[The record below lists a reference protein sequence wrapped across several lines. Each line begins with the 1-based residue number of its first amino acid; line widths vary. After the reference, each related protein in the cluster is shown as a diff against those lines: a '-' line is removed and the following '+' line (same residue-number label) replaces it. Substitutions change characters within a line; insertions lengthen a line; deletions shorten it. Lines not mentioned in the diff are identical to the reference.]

1 MRGKRIWQ
9 TIRLGLTL
17 SPIKRANYLK
27 SVYRSVGDNCVI
39 MSRRVPLYPELISIG
54 KNDKNASNVYNAVHD
69 ITHLV
74 INNNQRKNG
83 RHEFAKEKIGCIK
96 IGDNV
101 FIGSGTR
108 ILGDVEIGS
117 NVVIGANSLVNK
129 DIPDNSVAAG
139 VPAHVICTFD
149 DFMKKRLNEEPYPKG
164 LRKSKGKENLDPA
177 FADYM
182 WRQFEE
188 KRRDK
193 KQS

>member
-1 MRGKRIWQ
+1 MQGKRVWQ
-9 TIRLGLTL
+9 TIRLYLTP
-17 SPIKRANYLK
+17 SPRKRANYLK
-27 SVYRSVGDNCVI
+27 GVYRSVGDNCVI

-54 KNDKNASNVYNAVHD
+54 NNVKIASNVYIALHD
-69 ITHLV
+69 ATHMV
-74 INNNQRKNG
+74 INNIQRKNG

-139 VPAHVICTFD
+139 VPVHVIGTFD

-164 LRKSKGKENLDPA
+164 LRKGKENLNPA
-177 FADYM
+177 FADYL
-182 WRQFEE
+182 WKQFEE

-193 KQS
+193 KQL